1 MFHKLL
7 LATEHPCV
15 HVIIAV
21 PVYRALLLTFFWLLF
36 VALSTLQC
44 GRQDVKK
51 YSLKEHNSVIDT
63 RAKKTQA
70 VI

>member
-15 HVIIAV
+15 HVII
-21 PVYRALLLTFFWLLF
+21 PVLVHRALLLKFFL
-36 VALSTLQC
+36 VVICGALHFTMWQAGC
-44 GRQDVKK
+44 KK

-63 RAKKTQA
+63 RAKKLKQ
-70 VI
+70 